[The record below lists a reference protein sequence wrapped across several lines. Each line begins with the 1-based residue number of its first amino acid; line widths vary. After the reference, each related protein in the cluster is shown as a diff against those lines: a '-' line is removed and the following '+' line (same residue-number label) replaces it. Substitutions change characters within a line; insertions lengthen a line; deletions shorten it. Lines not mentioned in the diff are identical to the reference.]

1 MQESAAKLRKF
12 RLSNQGNFLEI
23 KNLEENLFMARKSRK
38 PKSVYER
45 IEEKLQS
52 IKEAEELLARLHSE
66 LQKLYDEQDDLEMR
80 QLFDIMKSRGL
91 TITEATK
98 LLAGEQNKEN
108 IIRKRNKKVII
119 EEDNSITEE

>member
-1 MQESAAKLRKF
+1 
-12 RLSNQGNFLEI
+12 
-23 KNLEENLFMARKSRK
+23 MARKSRK